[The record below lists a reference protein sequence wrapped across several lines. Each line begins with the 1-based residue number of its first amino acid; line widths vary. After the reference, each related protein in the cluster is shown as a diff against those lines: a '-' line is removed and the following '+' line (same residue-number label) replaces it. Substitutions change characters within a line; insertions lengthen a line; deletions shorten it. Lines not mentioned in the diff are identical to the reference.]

1 MIDGWQ
7 ILTSMGAS
15 GLLVAVANY
24 ALGRKKMT
32 AEATE
37 IIANAAGSM
46 TDRLD
51 RQVKTLQDRA
61 DRHDREDIARD
72 RTLSTH
78 SKWDR
83 LLAEEMRR
91 AFPDRD
97 FPEPPSLYPPEGPD
111 GEDPDQPKRARG
123 GR

>member
-1 MIDGWQ
+1 MNDAWQ

-15 GLLVAVANY
+15 GLLVAVVNN

-37 IIANAAGSM
+37 IITNAAGSM
-46 TDRLD
+46 TDRLE
-51 RQVKTLQDRA
+51 RQVQTLQDRA
-61 DRHDREDIARD
+61 DRHDREDLKRD
-72 RTLSTH
+72 RTLATH

-91 AFPDRD
+91 AFPDRE
-97 FPEPPSLYPPEGPD
+97 FPEPPSLYPPDGPE
-111 GEDPDQPKRARG
+111 GEDPDQYAKITG
-123 GR
+123 GD